1 MTTRP
6 TGNAAGNSAGGAAGN
21 AAENLAD
28 QAKDAGEQAHH
39 SDWMDKAA
47 RVGLVAYAVIYL
59 IVGWLA
65 VQLALGDH
73 EGRPSSTGALKE
85 LTDQP
90 FGEVLVWAVAIGMV
104 FLVVWKGLEAAV
116 GHRDEQDGAKRTRKR
131 VMSAFKAVLYAA
143 VAISGFSVAT
153 QSGGGSSGGG
163 GKGGSSQTTWTATVM
178 DWPGGQL
185 LVGAIGLVIIGYGAY
200 QVWTAWTEKF
210 AEKLDAEGRSGQSGQ
225 AYVAFGKAGYTAKG
239 IAIGVVGGL
248 FCYAAIT
255 HDAKKSGGLDEALLT
270 VLQQPFGP
278 IMLGLIG
285 LGLACYGL
293 FTLARARHLSQ

>member
-1 MTTRP
+1 MTTSPTGSP
-6 TGNAAGNSAGGAAGN
+6 TGNAAKNSAGN
-21 AAENLAD
+21 AAD
-28 QAKDAGEQAHH
+28 QAKDAGRQAQD

-47 RVGLVAYAVIYL
+47 RVGLVAYALIYL
-59 IVGWLA
+59 LVGWLA

-73 EGRPSSTGALKE
+73 EGRPSSTGALRE
-85 LTDQP
+85 LTQQP
-90 FGEVLVWAVAIGMV
+90 FGEALVWAVTIGMV

-116 GHRDEQDGAKRTRKR
+116 GHHDEQDESKRTRKR

-153 QSGGGSSGGG
+153 QSSSSGGG
-163 GKGGSSQTTWTATVM
+163 KSSQTTWTATVM
-178 DWPGGQL
+178 NWPGGQL
-185 LVGAIGLVIIGYGAY
+185 LVGAAGLAIIGYGAY

-225 AYVAFGKAGYTAKG
+225 AYIAFGKAGYTAKG

-248 FCYAAIT
+248 FCYAALT

-278 IMLGLIG
+278 VLLGLIG
-285 LGLACYGL
+285 VGLACYGL
-293 FTLARARHLSQ
+293 FTLARARHLSK